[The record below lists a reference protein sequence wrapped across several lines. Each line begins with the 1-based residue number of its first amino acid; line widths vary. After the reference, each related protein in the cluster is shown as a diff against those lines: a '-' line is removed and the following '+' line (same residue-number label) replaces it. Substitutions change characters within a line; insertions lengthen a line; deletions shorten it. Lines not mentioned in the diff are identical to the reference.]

1 MFVKGGSNL
10 ARELDQPCGESQ
22 AQSVRQGCTLI
33 HEIRLMKYAF
43 STRSKPVVGA
53 IPISTLEAS
62 GDISCRL
69 NSDLRIVY
77 CNPAWDRFALAN
89 NGGLALSDRVLGS
102 IIMDFIP
109 PELIEFY
116 RAAFASARDA
126 VVEFDYECS
135 TPDLYRIFQMQI
147 LPVEEPKGYTVINAL
162 TVEEGMEGKR
172 TALVLNPP
180 EYLNEAG
187 IITLCSHCRRSS
199 RIDCSGQWD
208 WVPANLKPALRN
220 VSHGLCP
227 ICYEYFYGHILST
240 LPDKSPRHSA
250 A

>member
-1 MFVKGGSNL
+1 
-10 ARELDQPCGESQ
+10 
-22 AQSVRQGCTLI
+22 
-33 HEIRLMKYAF
+33 MKYAF
-43 STRSKPVVGA
+43 STRYKPVGPA
-53 IPISTLEAS
+53 IPINTLEAS
-62 GDISCRL
+62 GDSSCQL

-102 IIMDFIP
+102 IIMDFVP
-109 PELIEFY
+109 PELIDFY

-135 TPDLYRIFQMQI
+135 SPDSYRIFRMQI
-147 LPVEEPKGYTVINAL
+147 LAVEQPKGYTVINAL
-162 TVEEGMEGKR
+162 TVEERMETKR
-172 TALVLNPP
+172 PALVLGS
-180 EYLNEAG
+180 EYLADAG
-187 IITLCSHCRRSS
+187 IITVCSHCRRS
-199 RIDCSGQWD
+199 RRVDCPGQWD

-227 ICYEYFYGHILST
+227 TCHAYFYGHMLSK
-240 LPDKSPRHSA
+240 LPDKPERRSA

>member
-1 MFVKGGSNL
+1 
-10 ARELDQPCGESQ
+10 
-22 AQSVRQGCTLI
+22 
-33 HEIRLMKYAF
+33 MKYAF
-43 STRSKPVVGA
+43 STRYKPVGGA
-53 IPISTLEAS
+53 IPINTLEAS
-62 GDISCRL
+62 GDSACQL

-102 IIMDFIP
+102 IIMEFIP
-109 PELIEFY
+109 PELIDFY

-135 TPDLYRIFQMQI
+135 SPDSYRIFQMQI
-147 LPVEEPKGYTVINAL
+147 LAVEQPKGYTLINAL
-162 TVEEGMEGKR
+162 TVEEGMEAKR
-172 TALVLNPP
+172 PALVLGP
-180 EYLNEAG
+180 EYLTDAG
-187 IITLCSHCRRSS
+187 IITVCSHCRRS
-199 RIDCSGQWD
+199 RRVDCSGQWD

-227 ICYEYFYGHILST
+227 ICHAYFYGHMLS
-240 LPDKSPRHSA
+240 KSPYKPERHSA